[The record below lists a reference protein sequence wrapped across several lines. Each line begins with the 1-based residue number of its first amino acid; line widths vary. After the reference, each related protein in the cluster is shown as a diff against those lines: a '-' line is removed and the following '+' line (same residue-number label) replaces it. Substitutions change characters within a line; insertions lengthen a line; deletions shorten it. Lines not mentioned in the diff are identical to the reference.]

1 MKMIM
6 NNNTQPIQ
14 TEYIHGLNMLMNTE
28 LTLHTI
34 SHDVIDYVIDLGKF
48 GQSITNRK
56 FSCYFCAMLLRLLKH
71 INTHV
76 IKRVLLLSEVVEN
89 TIRYEMCYQLRYIIY
104 KDNKEGGVY
113 RKQLFEIVERFC
125 KDNDD
130 VITKCI
136 LCESILTNVNI
147 LTYNE
152 LEKTTMYVNE
162 VFAYVTKGFV
172 YKEKIPLLKV
182 LVSKCYELYRK
193 NDDKKMLLLLK
204 CIRMFVK
211 YERGEKYWCEVICSC
226 LYEIV
231 CCLLY
236 KCNECKC
243 ECDEVDNV
251 FKWVYNDLF
260 EREWLWEEDK
270 RINALRMF
278 YPVIGNTCRVIPHV
292 VMVNDNDNNDNVG
305 VIKRMFLF
313 VDIGNVVYEDTI
325 DNNNN
330 SNSNNN
336 KQHSSNNKVKF
347 IIDKRYKEFEIQM
360 NNIDI
365 IFTQLLSAFNADN
378 NCVNVNESEF
388 TKQFIDLFYNNNNN
402 NNFNHLIYFTQKL
415 YPPNTNYTIYI
426 KLFTAIALTIP
437 YLYINIPSKSYEHI
451 YTNIYSHMKQFIT
464 TETSFIIVSHAMN
477 VITLLL
483 KYSPHLRNEIVM
495 YMDTTFMNSD
505 SFYKKRIYI
514 VFISKCKMNM
524 SLRFVNEKIKKVNES
539 YMLLMKECESDIVK
553 AGLNKVGDWKEEDE
567 EEGMIKEREM
577 KEESEKKGKGRCKK
591 KSSLN
596 VGMYNKKNTMMHRKS
611 AANEE
616 LRNVV
621 LTSGNVGERNYRMKK
636 KRVSDSNLIKT
647 HTIGNSSNSSTI
659 EKK

>member
-1 MKMIM
+1 MMKMIM

-76 IKRVLLLSEVVEN
+76 IKRVLLLGEVVEN
-89 TIRYEMCYQLRYIIY
+89 TIRYEMSYQLRYIIC

-136 LCESILTNVNI
+136 LCESILINVNI

-152 LEKTTMYVNE
+152 LEKTMSYVNE

-182 LVSKCYELYRK
+182 LVSKCYELYRS

-204 CIRMFVK
+204 CVRMFVK
-211 YERGEKYWCEVICSC
+211 YEKGEKYWCEVMCSC

-236 KCNECKC
+236 NKCSECD
-243 ECDEVDNV
+243 DEVDNV

-278 YPVIGNTCRVIPHV
+278 YPVIGNTCRVIPYN
-292 VMVNDNDNNDNVG
+292 VMVSSNDDNDNDNVG

-325 DNNNN
+325 DNTNN
-330 SNSNNN
+330 SNNT
-336 KQHSSNNKVKF
+336 KQRSSNNKVKF
-347 IIDKRYKEFEIQM
+347 IIDKRSKEFEIQI
-360 NNIDI
+360 NNIDT
-365 IFTQLLSAFNADN
+365 IFTQLLSANADN
-378 NCVNVNESEF
+378 NTCVNVNESEF

-402 NNFNHLIYFTQKL
+402 NNFNHLIYFMQKL
-415 YPPNTNYTIYI
+415 YPPNTNYTLYI
-426 KLFTAIALTIP
+426 KLFTAISLTIP
-437 YLYINIPSKSYEHI
+437 YLYITTPSKSYEHI
-451 YTNIYSHMKQFIT
+451 YSNIYSHMKQFIT
-464 TETSFIIVSHAMN
+464 TETSLIIVSHAMN
-477 VITLLL
+477 IITLLL
-483 KYSPHLRNEIVM
+483 KYSLHLRNDIAL

-524 SLRFVNEKIKKVNES
+524 SLRFVNEKIKKVNEG
-539 YMLLMKECESDIVK
+539 YMLLMKECESDIVR

-567 EEGMIKEREM
+567 EEGMIKEREV
-577 KEESEKKGKGRCKK
+577 KEESEKKGKLKSKK

-596 VGMYNKKNTMMHRKS
+596 VGGYKKNGMLHRKS

-621 LTSGNVGERNYRMKK
+621 LTTSGNVGERNCRMKK

-647 HTIGNSSNSSTI
+647 HTIGNSSSTI

>member
-1 MKMIM
+1 MMKMIM

-76 IKRVLLLSEVVEN
+76 IKRVLLLGEVVEN
-89 TIRYEMCYQLRYIIY
+89 TIRYEMSYQLRYIIC

-136 LCESILTNVNI
+136 LCESILINVNI

-152 LEKTTMYVNE
+152 LEKTMSYVNE

-182 LVSKCYELYRK
+182 LVSKCYELYRS

-204 CIRMFVK
+204 CVKVFVK
-211 YERGEKYWCEVICSC
+211 YEKGEKYWCEVMCSC

-236 KCNECKC
+236 NKCSECD
-243 ECDEVDNV
+243 DEVDNV

-278 YPVIGNTCRVIPHV
+278 YPVIGNTCRVIPYN
-292 VMVNDNDNNDNVG
+292 VMVSSNDDNDNDNVG

-325 DNNNN
+325 DNTNN
-330 SNSNNN
+330 SNNT
-336 KQHSSNNKVKF
+336 KQRSSNNKVKF
-347 IIDKRYKEFEIQM
+347 IIDKHYKEFEIQI
-360 NNIDI
+360 NNIDT
-365 IFTQLLSAFNADN
+365 IFTQLLSANADN
-378 NCVNVNESEF
+378 NTCVNVNESEF

-402 NNFNHLIYFTQKL
+402 NNFNHLIYFMQKL
-415 YPPNTNYTIYI
+415 YPPNTNYTLYI
-426 KLFTAIALTIP
+426 KLFTAISLTIP
-437 YLYINIPSKSYEHI
+437 YLYITTPSKSYEHI
-451 YTNIYSHMKQFIT
+451 YSNIYSHMKQFIT
-464 TETSFIIVSHAMN
+464 TETSLIIVSHAMN
-477 VITLLL
+477 IITLLL
-483 KYSPHLRNEIVM
+483 KYSLHLRNDIAL

-524 SLRFVNEKIKKVNES
+524 SLRFVNEKIKKVNEG
-539 YMLLMKECESDIVK
+539 YMLLMKECESDIVR

-567 EEGMIKEREM
+567 EEGMIKEREV
-577 KEESEKKGKGRCKK
+577 KEESEKKGKLKSKK

-596 VGMYNKKNTMMHRKS
+596 VGGYKKNGMLHRKS

-621 LTSGNVGERNYRMKK
+621 LTTSGNVGERNCRMKK

-647 HTIGNSSNSSTI
+647 HTIGNSSSTI

>member
-1 MKMIM
+1 MMKMIM

-76 IKRVLLLSEVVEN
+76 IKRVLLLGEVVEN
-89 TIRYEMCYQLRYIIY
+89 TIRYEMSYQLRYIIC

-136 LCESILTNVNI
+136 LCESMLINVNI

-152 LEKTTMYVNE
+152 LEKTMSYVNE

-182 LVSKCYELYRK
+182 LVSKCYELYRS

-204 CIRMFVK
+204 CVRMFVK
-211 YERGEKYWCEVICSC
+211 YEKGEKYWCEVMCSC

-236 KCNECKC
+236 NKCSECD
-243 ECDEVDNV
+243 DEVDNV

-278 YPVIGNTCRVIPHV
+278 YPVIGNTCRVIPYN
-292 VMVNDNDNNDNVG
+292 VMVSSNDDNDNDNVG

-325 DNNNN
+325 DNTNN
-330 SNSNNN
+330 SNNT
-336 KQHSSNNKVKF
+336 KQRSSNNKVKF
-347 IIDKRYKEFEIQM
+347 IIDKRYKEFEIQI
-360 NNIDI
+360 NNIDT
-365 IFTQLLSAFNADN
+365 IFTQLLSANADN
-378 NCVNVNESEF
+378 NTCVNVNESEF

-402 NNFNHLIYFTQKL
+402 NNFNHLIYFMQKL
-415 YPPNTNYTIYI
+415 YPPNTNYTLYI
-426 KLFTAIALTIP
+426 KLFTAISLTIP
-437 YLYINIPSKSYEHI
+437 YLYITTPSKSYEHI
-451 YTNIYSHMKQFIT
+451 YSNIYSHMKQFIT
-464 TETSFIIVSHAMN
+464 TETSLIIVSHAMN
-477 VITLLL
+477 IITLLL
-483 KYSPHLRNEIVM
+483 KYSLHLRNDIAL

-524 SLRFVNEKIKKVNES
+524 SLRFVNEKIKKVNEG

-567 EEGMIKEREM
+567 EEGMIKEREV
-577 KEESEKKGKGRCKK
+577 KEESEKKGKLKSKK

-596 VGMYNKKNTMMHRKS
+596 VGGYKKNGMLHRKS

-621 LTSGNVGERNYRMKK
+621 LTTSGNVGERNCRMKK

-647 HTIGNSSNSSTI
+647 HTIGNSSSTI

>member
-1 MKMIM
+1 MMKMIM

-76 IKRVLLLSEVVEN
+76 IKRVLLLGEVVEN
-89 TIRYEMCYQLRYIIY
+89 TIRYEMSYQLRYIIC

-136 LCESILTNVNI
+136 LCESMLINVNI

-152 LEKTTMYVNE
+152 LEKTMSYVNE

-182 LVSKCYELYRK
+182 LVSKCYELYRS

-204 CIRMFVK
+204 CVRMFVK
-211 YERGEKYWCEVICSC
+211 YEKGEKYWCEVMCSC

-236 KCNECKC
+236 NKCSECD
-243 ECDEVDNV
+243 DEVDNV

-278 YPVIGNTCRVIPHV
+278 YPVIGNTCRVIPYN
-292 VMVNDNDNNDNVG
+292 VMVSSNDDNDNDNVG

-325 DNNNN
+325 DNTNN
-330 SNSNNN
+330 SNNT
-336 KQHSSNNKVKF
+336 KQRSSNNKVKF
-347 IIDKRYKEFEIQM
+347 IIDKRYKEFEIQI
-360 NNIDI
+360 NNIDT
-365 IFTQLLSAFNADN
+365 IFTQLLSANADN
-378 NCVNVNESEF
+378 NTCVNVNESEF

-402 NNFNHLIYFTQKL
+402 NNFNHLIYFMQKL
-415 YPPNTNYTIYI
+415 YPPNTNYTLYI
-426 KLFTAIALTIP
+426 KLFTAISLTIP
-437 YLYINIPSKSYEHI
+437 YLYITTPSKSYEHI
-451 YTNIYSHMKQFIT
+451 YSNIYSHMKQFIT
-464 TETSFIIVSHAMN
+464 TETSLIIVSYAMN
-477 VITLLL
+477 IITLLL
-483 KYSPHLRNEIVM
+483 KYSLHLRNDIAL

-524 SLRFVNEKIKKVNES
+524 SLRFVNEKIKKVNEG

-567 EEGMIKEREM
+567 EEGMIKEREV
-577 KEESEKKGKGRCKK
+577 KEESEKKGKLKSKK

-596 VGMYNKKNTMMHRKS
+596 VGGYKKNGMLHRKS

-621 LTSGNVGERNYRMKK
+621 LTTSGNVGERNCRMKK

-647 HTIGNSSNSSTI
+647 HTIGNSSSTI